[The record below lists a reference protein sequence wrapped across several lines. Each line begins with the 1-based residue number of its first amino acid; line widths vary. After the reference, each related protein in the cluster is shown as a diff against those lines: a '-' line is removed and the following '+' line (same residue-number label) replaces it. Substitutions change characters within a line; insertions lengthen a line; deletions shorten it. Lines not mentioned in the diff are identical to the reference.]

1 MRKTQKISLIASLIT
16 SALVCS
22 SVLIGENIV
31 QAQRSRRPVDLLRS
45 KCVSSGSGSAREDNT
60 DISIGR
66 AVYSSQ
72 FFLGPGYRSASLT
85 CRIKPDSNP
94 KPIFQTLNLGF
105 GMRDSDRRST
115 PVEVRVYLDGKPV
128 DARTVSPS
136 QQNSLSLDVS
146 NVSNVSIEAA
156 CTTGTQYCE
165 RVYFYEAKLFRPN
178 TQTQSTKSPQASPQ
192 STQQFSVPGAPTP
205 VPPPTQA
212 PITPQKY

>member
-31 QAQRSRRPVDLLRS
+31 QAQRSRRPVDLLKS

-94 KPIFQTLNLGF
+94 KPIFQTLNH
-105 GMRDSDRRST
+105 R
-115 PVEVRVYLDGKPV
+115 YLANKTD
-128 DARTVSPS
+128 
-136 QQNSLSLDVS
+136 
-146 NVSNVSIEAA
+146 IEA
-156 CTTGTQYCE
+156 QPIQHSL
-165 RVYFYEAKLFRPN
+165 KL
-178 TQTQSTKSPQASPQ
+178 SW
-192 STQQFSVPGAPTP
+192 
-205 VPPPTQA
+205 
-212 PITPQKY
+212 